1 MQTTSRFWQLSEPVT
16 GIEPSQILREAPLV
30 GDLLT
35 IVGFGATGT
44 PTAGSDGSFG
54 TKRFGFTT
62 IDEVT
67 ATLVNWEFD
76 DPNETNTAPGDSG
89 GPGYLEIDGDS
100 FIACITSGGTEPDAG
115 LGDLAFNTRVDAYAD
130 WIDDTIFFSML
141 PVDDEPTN
149 DEPTDDE
156 PTNDES
162 VDESDCHVAI
172 GDRPFPFLQWLIHF
186 LWTLLQWL
194 DDDSSDDSDAAIEPA
209 TGAAEPEVPEPEV
222 PEPEC
227 ARTRVRRLRRLR
239 KSRRLWPKPLQS
251 RRHAGER
258 VHGFREIAC
267 DEVPERPRAGNH
279 GFRLIP
285 GTDCGTD
292 NADGERGVWK
302 IWLKTELLRAPRSP
316 AIERTA

>member
-1 MQTTSRFWQLSEPVT
+1 MAVGQLPRILGGQATDDFPAVGIVGSLRRGGFCSGTLITTSHVLTAAHCAEVIEDSTSGTFEVDGRRYETINVFIHPDFNRRTYANDIAILELSEPVT
-16 GIEPSQILREAPLV
+16 GIEPSEILREPPLV

-76 DPNETNTAPGDSG
+76 DPTETNTAPGDSG

-130 WIDDTIFFSML
+130 WIDDTILFSML
-141 PVDDEPTN
+141 PTDDGPT
-149 DEPTDDE
+149 DDGPTDDE
-156 PTNDES
+156 PADDES
-162 VDESDCHVAI
+162 VDESVEESDCHVAI

-186 LWTLLQWL
+186 LWNLLQWL
-194 DDDSSDDSDAAIEPA
+194 DDDSSDDSGAAIEP
-209 TGAAEPEVPEPEV
+209 
-222 PEPEC
+222 
-227 ARTRVRRLRRLR
+227 
-239 KSRRLWPKPLQS
+239 
-251 RRHAGER
+251 RHR
-258 VHGFREIAC
+258 
-267 DEVPERPRAGNH
+267 
-279 GFRLIP
+279 
-285 GTDCGTD
+285 
-292 NADGERGVWK
+292 
-302 IWLKTELLRAPRSP
+302 
-316 AIERTA
+316 